1 MKNVDKLIGLKEP
14 MTRQQ
19 GERKK
24 KHTHTMGLAGKITT
38 LHVHHTSLYMH
49 FYFMYLP
56 SLHDYDMK
64 LPIVTFTQTSNDE
77 ILFLFLNLDIVP

>member
-14 MTRQQ
+14 TTRQQ

-24 KHTHTMGLAGKITT
+24 NTMGLAGKTTT
-38 LHVHHTSLYMH
+38 LHVQHTYLYMH
-49 FYFMYLP
+49 FFAVIARLRHEIAQCYVLC
-56 SLHDYDMK
+56 K
-64 LPIVTFTQTSNDE
+64 TQTSNDE